1 MFGLLTDELFE
12 HILEQKADRLD
23 ELFLTGKISQEEYDR
38 AYEELELLTKQHYSK
53 Q

>member
-1 MFGLLTDELFE
+1 MFGLLSDELFE
-12 HILEQKADRLD
+12 HMIERKADRLD
-23 ELFLTGKISQEEYDR
+23 EMFLAGKMSQEEYDR